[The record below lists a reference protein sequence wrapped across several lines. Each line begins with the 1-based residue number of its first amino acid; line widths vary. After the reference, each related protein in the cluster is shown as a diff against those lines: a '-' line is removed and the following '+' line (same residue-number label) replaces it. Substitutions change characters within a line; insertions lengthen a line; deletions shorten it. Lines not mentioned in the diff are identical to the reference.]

1 MRLWGEIPTDVVIM
15 LSYIV
20 AKRFKSS
27 TIISSTLET
36 PTTHNLR
43 ERKKFKSAYEPSGL
57 PGRNIS
63 HFQLV
68 SLLQKTNTI
77 KVYCII
83 LLAICEE

>member
-43 ERKKFKSAYEPSGL
+43 ERKKFKSTYEPSAL

-63 HFQLV
+63 HF
-68 SLLQKTNTI
+68 LQR
-77 KVYCII
+77 VFP
-83 LLAICEE
+83 LAPGRNASPSQGYPQN